1 LHLVTTENRKRK
13 RPPAVDARWRE
24 EDVLAGLPLSVE
36 CDRAP
41 HAGRRQLEDLLGPPP
56 LWFALA
62 GSGSTMTARCMTN
75 CIFTGGYGLPAL
87 GMSASGTTP
96 LGVGSHDR
104 VDSSQRSDGRQSNIA
119 ITHQRDRHGATP
131 ARQAKDATLITQATE
146 IRMRAERRCGELLRE
161 MAERKERDSGK
172 GNRNPT
178 LKSQAATPKLSD
190 LDVTKSQSSR
200 WQQLARLDHDTFE
213 ARLKS
218 ASAYAYD
225 KIAHR
230 FLKEQKIKCAKER
243 HAKIVEHGCTVDDL
257 VALAE
262 SGKRFGVI
270 YADPP
275 WPWDTWRPSGKVCSA
290 PDNHYGTT
298 AIAEIASL
306 PVAALAAENCA
317 LLLWCTA
324 PQIAIG
330 THKTIIEGWGF
341 KPCTFGFDWV
351 KTNAD
356 GSLYTGMG
364 YYTRSNSEVCLLAIK
379 GSPLRL
385 ATDVREI
392 VMAPVGEHSEKPE
405 ETRRRVERLFSGPYL
420 ELYARRTVP
429 GWRRWG
435 DEIPRVAFSE
445 LMLPGDLS
453 IPSFLRCTT
462 EAGE

>member
-1 LHLVTTENRKRK
+1 MTDLVLY
-13 RPPAVDARWRE
+13 DA
-24 EDVLAGLPLSVE
+24 A
-36 CDRAP
+36 
-41 HAGRRQLEDLLGPPP
+41 RR
-56 LWFALA
+56 ALA
-62 GSGSTMTARCMTN
+62 EA
-75 CIFTGGYGLPAL
+75 
-87 GMSASGTTP
+87 
-96 LGVGSHDR
+96 HR
-104 VDSSQRSDGRQSNIA
+104 VDEVKTVIDKA
-119 ITHQRDRHGATP
+119 MAMELY
-131 ARQAKDATLITQATE
+131 ARQAKDTTLISQATE
-146 IRMRAERRCGELLRE
+146 IRMRAERCCGELLRE

-178 LKSQAATPKLSD
+178 LKSHAVTSKLSD
-190 LDVTKSQSSR
+190 LGVTKSQSSR
-200 WQQLARLDHDTFE
+200 WQQLAGLDDDTFE

-218 ASAYAYD
+218 ASACAYD

-230 FLKEQKIKCAKER
+230 FLKEQKIKRANES
-243 HAKIVEHGCTVDDL
+243 HAEIVEHGCTVDDL

-275 WPWDTWRPSGKVCSA
+275 WPSGTWGGPSGKVSSA
-290 PDNHYGTT
+290 PDNHYRTSTIGQ
-298 AIAEIASL
+298 IACL
-306 PVAALAAENCA
+306 PVAALTAENCA

-324 PQIAIG
+324 PHITIG

-351 KTNAD
+351 KTNAG

-364 YYTRSNSEVCLLAIK
+364 YYTRGNSEVCLLAIK

-405 ETRRRVERLFSGPYL
+405 EACRRVERLFPGPYL
-420 ELYARRTVP
+420 ELYARKAVP
-429 GWRRWG
+429 GWTCWG
-435 DEIPRVAFSE
+435 EIPRVAFSD

-453 IPSFLRCTT
+453 IPSFLRRTA
-462 EAGE
+462 EAGK